1 MCTIY
6 SNATSLFF
14 DLNGLFYPN
23 KQASKQS
30 KTKQKTFPSIF
41 LPWVHLEWNWI
52 ARLAQ
57 GSDSGY
63 QTHDGKAKWMHN
75 KKPRT
80 SKQNPITIIIII
92 IIPIRSFTRETCSQA
107 KERHTCKEKNFLKIL
122 HITRLLDVQ
131 VYAGSLYVLLLQ
143 SLKIFMFIYFYRYLC
158 LCHLRGG
165 QRNT

>member
-1 MCTIY
+1 M
-6 SNATSLFF
+6 L
-14 DLNGLFYPN
+14 
-23 KQASKQS
+23 
-30 KTKQKTFPSIF
+30 
-41 LPWVHLEWNWI
+41 LEWNWL

-63 QTHDGKAKWMHN
+63 QTHDGKAEWMHN

-143 SLKIFMFIYFYRYLC
+143 YLKIFMFIYFYRYLC

-165 QRNT
+165 QRNRGTCKIPCSWSYRCYESLGMGDRRSSTKTLGSHLSIER